1 MGQRERTLCVKP
13 SIDVA
18 SKIVNSYFL
27 IHLVL
32 CISVIK
38 LKSIHFSY
46 FASSERFNF
55 AFIHK
60 AVIKEDFPILQL
72 N

>member
-1 MGQRERTLCVKP
+1 MGQRESTLGVKE
-13 SIDVA
+13 SIDLP
-18 SKIVNSYFL
+18 SKFVNSYFL

-38 LKSIHFSY
+38 LKSIHVSY
-46 FASSERFNF
+46 FASLERFNF

-60 AVIKEDFPILQL
+60 AVIKENF
-72 N
+72 